1 MVNISERVIILYN
14 ENVRVYITRHQ
25 KCIRYRHHHK
35 IFIIYKTH
43 LLTLS
48 HISTNLVHAL
58 ILQKLKTDLTIKS
71 CF

>member
-35 IFIIYKTH
+35 IFIIYKT
-43 LLTLS
+43 LS
-48 HISTNLVHAL
+48 HNSTNLVHAL